1 MFILTDACVV
11 SPQVIC
17 REILAL
23 YRRPKKFLED
33 LEKEVMT
40 LREKLALVSV
50 CQLIHV
56 TTLKLLLPL
65 VLCVGSVLQKKQV
78 EIKEV
83 NVKKA
88 GSVVSSNTGKLLL
101 HVHVEQAPL

>member
-1 MFILTDACVV
+1 MFILTHTCVIFL
-11 SPQVIC
+11 QVIC

-33 LEKEVMT
+33 LEKEVLT

-50 CQLIHV
+50 CPLIRV

-65 VLCVGSVLQKKQV
+65 DGCVVCWLCVA
-78 EIKEV
+78 EE
-83 NVKKA
+83 A
-88 GSVVSSNTGKLLL
+88 GGD
-101 HVHVEQAPL
+101 QRG

>member
-1 MFILTDACVV
+1 MV
-11 SPQVIC
+11 
-17 REILAL
+17 
-23 YRRPKKFLED
+23 
-33 LEKEVMT
+33 
-40 LREKLALVSV
+40 
-50 CQLIHV
+50 
-56 TTLKLLLPL
+56 

-101 HVHVEQAPL
+101 RVEQAPL